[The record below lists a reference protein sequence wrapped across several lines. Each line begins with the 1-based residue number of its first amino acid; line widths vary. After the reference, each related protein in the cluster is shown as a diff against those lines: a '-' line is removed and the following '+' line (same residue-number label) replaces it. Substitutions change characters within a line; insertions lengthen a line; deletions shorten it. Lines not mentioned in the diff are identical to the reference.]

1 MERSKAG
8 KGDSWVGVLKD
19 MVGKI
24 SLLDT
29 DVKEAREQARHTQG
43 SSVPGRGNSRC
54 QGLEVGMCLAYSKH
68 NIETS
73 LGHSSDLEN
82 KQVNTSINEDVK
94 HSNGK
99 NFLEFRR
106 ET

>member
-29 DVKEAREQARHTQG
+29 DVKEARE
-43 SSVPGRGNSRC
+43 
-54 QGLEVGMCLAYSKH
+54 
-68 NIETS
+68 
-73 LGHSSDLEN
+73 
-82 KQVNTSINEDVK
+82 
-94 HSNGK
+94 
-99 NFLEFRR
+99 
-106 ET
+106 

>member
-1 MERSKAG
+1 
-8 KGDSWVGVLKD
+8 
-19 MVGKI
+19 
-24 SLLDT
+24 
-29 DVKEAREQARHTQG
+29 
-43 SSVPGRGNSRC
+43 
-54 QGLEVGMCLAYSKH
+54 MCLAYSKH